1 MAGGNVLSVEGLTKR
16 FGERLIF
23 EDLHFGLDQGQKAA
37 LVARNGTG
45 KSTLMKVLLGVE
57 GADAG
62 KVTFSG
68 KAKIAHLSQEH
79 GLDLDRTILD
89 NLFHADNAAMRAIRN
104 YEEATKGDDAEA
116 LQKEGGSKKPTQ
128 PMLCLAEAL
137 WLGGSFGGTK
147 SKVRLFIGCSY
158 IVFVN

>member
-45 KSTLMKVLLGVE
+45 KSTLMKVLLGIE

-62 KVTFSG
+62 TVTFSG
-68 KAKIAHLSQEH
+68 QAKIAHLSQEH
-79 GLDLDRTILD
+79 GLDVDRSLVVSQSEIA
-89 NLFHADNAAMRAIRN
+89 HALVGLRVDVLVCHSWDCQSSPSCPKDSCNHR
-104 YEEATKGDDAEA
+104 
-116 LQKEGGSKKPTQ
+116 
-128 PMLCLAEAL
+128 
-137 WLGGSFGGTK
+137 
-147 SKVRLFIGCSY
+147 
-158 IVFVN
+158 